1 MRAPGGLPNL
11 PNLLIETYQKRVWD
25 SEDGLSLGF
34 KSMRSVFRLLGLLL
48 CLIGMVA
55 WFPSP
60 MLAQAPLQFEVAT
73 VKPAAPSP
81 DGHTHIN
88 YPDGGAFSASN
99 ITLAALM
106 QWAWDMPKNRILDAP
121 PWFDATRFDL
131 QAKADAETDK
141 QLRSMPGDASREA
154 KRRMVQTMLAERF
167 AMKLHEETRT
177 LPAYD
182 LQIAKGGSKLPAST
196 SSGKSISTG
205 RTRFTATGLTT
216 ALIAQ
221 QLSEITG
228 RVVVD
233 KTGLPDRY
241 DVKLEWTPDDATAGD
256 SSAPSFFT
264 AVQEQLGLK
273 LVPAKEPVRVIV
285 IDQIEQASAN

>member
-1 MRAPGGLPNL
+1 MRLAEGQKSKRLIV
-11 PNLLIETYQKRVWD
+11 LLIA
-25 SEDGLSLGF
+25 
-34 KSMRSVFRLLGLLL
+34 
-48 CLIGMVA
+48 IVA
-55 WFPSP
+55 S
-60 MLAQAPLQFEVAT
+60 AQHAAVSQTVPQGLQFEVAT

-121 PWFDATRFDL
+121 PWFGATRFDL
-131 QAKADAETDK
+131 QAKADAETD
-141 QLRSMPGDASREA
+141 QRLRSMPGDESHDA
-154 KRRMVQTMLAERF
+154 KRRMVQAMLAERF
-167 AMKLHEETRT
+167 GMQLHEETRT

-182 LQIAKGGSKLPAST
+182 LDLAKGGSKLQPST
-196 SSGKSISTG
+196 SGGKSINTN
-205 RTRFTATGLTT
+205 RTHFNATGLAT

-221 QLSEITG
+221 QLSEIAG
-228 RVVVD
+228 RVVID
-233 KTGLPDRY
+233 KTGLHDRY

-273 LVPAKEPVRVIV
+273 LVPAKEPVRIIV
-285 IDQIEQASAN
+285 IDRMEQPSAN